1 MDKISVI
8 VPCYNE
14 EESLPLFYKEINKA
28 IKKMSNVSFEL
39 IFVDDGSSDRTLD
52 IIKQFLKK
60 DTSIRFISFSRNFG
74 KEAAISAGLE
84 YSTGDYVTLLDVD
97 LQDPPSLIEKMYK
110 IITTKD
116 VDIVALKT
124 DAHKEYGIVR
134 RFFTN
139 CYYKLISKLSKVEM
153 VPGARD
159 FRLMKRQVVNAVLEL
174 KEYNRYSKGI
184 FSFVGFKTK
193 WLTYEVPK
201 RVAGSSK
208 WSFFKLFTYAIDAII
223 GYSTVPLT
231 ISVFVGVLFCLIS
244 LIAIV
249 FIVVRTIIF
258 GDPVAGWPSLVC
270 IMFFLSGIQ
279 LFCTGISGAYISKT
293 YTEVKGR
300 PIYII
305 RETEKKSKMNEN
317 ERKTLIN
324 KEKGWQK

>member
-14 EESLPLFYKEINKA
+14 EESIPLFYKEINKV
-28 IKKMSNVSFEL
+28 ISKMNNVSFEL
-39 IFVDDGSSDRTLD
+39 IFVDDGSSDKTLD
-52 IIKQFLKK
+52 IIKKLSK
-60 DTSIRFISFSRNFG
+60 DDKNVRYISFSRNFG
-74 KEAAISAGLE
+74 KEAAIYAGLE
-84 YSTGDYVTLLDVD
+84 YSIGDYITLLDVD
-97 LQDPPSLIEKMYK
+97 LQDPPKLIERMYK
-110 IITTKD
+110 IITTED

-201 RVAGSSK
+201 RVAGNSK

-231 ISVFVGVLFCLIS
+231 IAVFVGVLFCLIA
-244 LIAIV
+244 LIAII
-249 FIVVRTIIF
+249 FIVVRTLIF
-258 GDPVAGWPSLVC
+258 GDPVSGWPSLVC
-270 IMFFLSGIQ
+270 IMFFLSGVQ
-279 LFCTGISGAYISKT
+279 LFCIGISGAYISKT

-305 RETEKKSKMNEN
+305 RETKN
-317 ERKTLIN
+317 ERK
-324 KEKGWQK
+324 

>member
-14 EESLPLFYKEINKA
+14 EESLPLFYKEINKV
-28 IKKMSNVSFEL
+28 IDKMSNVSFEL

-60 DTSIRFISFSRNFG
+60 DTNIRFISFSRNFG
-74 KEAAISAGLE
+74 KEAAIYAGLE
-84 YSTGDYVTLLDVD
+84 YSTGDYITLLDVD
-97 LQDPPSLIEKMYK
+97 LQDPPKLIEKMYK

-116 VDIVALKT
+116 IDIVALKT
-124 DAHKEYGIVR
+124 DAHKEYGIFR
-134 RFFTN
+134 RFFTR

-201 RVAGSSK
+201 RVAGNSK

-231 ISVFVGVLFCLIS
+231 IAVFVGVLFCLIS
-244 LIAIV
+244 IISV
-249 FIVVRTIIF
+249 IFIII
-258 GDPVAGWPSLVC
+258 
-270 IMFFLSGIQ
+270 
-279 LFCTGISGAYISKT
+279 
-293 YTEVKGR
+293 
-300 PIYII
+300 
-305 RETEKKSKMNEN
+305 
-317 ERKTLIN
+317 
-324 KEKGWQK
+324 

>member
-14 EESLPLFYKEINKA
+14 EESLPLFYKEINK
-28 IKKMSNVSFEL
+28 IVKKMSNVSFEL
-39 IFVDDGSSDRTLD
+39 IFVDDGSRDKTLNT
-52 IIKQFLKK
+52 IKEFSK
-60 DTSIRFISFSRNFG
+60 DDDNVRYISFSRNFG
-74 KEAAISAGLE
+74 KEAAIYAGLE
-84 YSTGDYVTLLDVD
+84 YSTGNYITLLDAD
-97 LQDPPSLIEKMYK
+97 LQEPPKLIEKMYK

-124 DAHKEYGIVR
+124 DAHKEYGIFR
-134 RFFTN
+134 RFFTR

-184 FSFVGFKTK
+184 FSFVGFKTE
-193 WLTYEVPK
+193 WLTYSVPK
-201 RVAGSSK
+201 RVAGTSK
-208 WSFFKLFTYAIDAII
+208 WSFFKLFTYAIDAIV
-223 GYSTVPLT
+223 GFSTVPLT
-231 ISVFVGVLFCLIS
+231 IAVFVGVLFCLIS
-244 LIAIV
+244 LIAII
-249 FIVVRTIIF
+249 FIVVRTLIF

-293 YTEVKGR
+293 YTEVKSR

-305 RETEKKSKMNEN
+305 RETEKN
-317 ERKTLIN
+317 
-324 KEKGWQK
+324 QK

>member
-14 EESLPLFYKEINKA
+14 EESIPLFYKEINKV
-28 IKKMSNVSFEL
+28 ISKMNNVSFEL
-39 IFVDDGSSDRTLD
+39 IFVDDGSSDKTLD
-52 IIKQFLKK
+52 IIKKLSK
-60 DTSIRFISFSRNFG
+60 DDKNVRYISFSRNFG
-74 KEAAISAGLE
+74 KEAAIYAGLE
-84 YSTGDYVTLLDVD
+84 YSIGDYITLLDVD
-97 LQDPPSLIEKMYK
+97 LQDPPKLIEKMYK
-110 IITTKD
+110 IITTED

-231 ISVFVGVLFCLIS
+231 IAVIIGVLFCLIS
-244 LIAIV
+244 LISII
-249 FIVVRTIIF
+249 FIVVRTLIF
-258 GDPVAGWPSLVC
+258 GDPVSGWPSLVC
-270 IMFFLSGIQ
+270 IMFFLSGVQ
-279 LFCTGISGAYISKT
+279 LFCIGISGAYISKT

-305 RETEKKSKMNEN
+305 RETEK
-317 ERKTLIN
+317 R
-324 KEKGWQK
+324 

>member
-14 EESLPLFYKEINKA
+14 EESLPLFYKEINKV

-39 IFVDDGSSDRTLD
+39 IFVDDGSSDRTLN
-52 IIKQFLKK
+52 IIKEFSK
-60 DTSIRFISFSRNFG
+60 DDSNVRYISFSRNFG
-74 KEAAISAGLE
+74 KEAAIYAGQE
-84 YSTGDYVTLLDVD
+84 
-97 LQDPPSLIEKMYK
+97 PPKLIEKMYK

-124 DAHKEYGIVR
+124 DAHKEYGVVR

-159 FRLMKRQVVNAVLEL
+159 FRLMKRQVVKAVLEL

-201 RVAGSSK
+201 RVAGNSK

-231 ISVFVGVLFCLIS
+231 IAVIVGVLFCLIS
-244 LIAIV
+244 LISII
-249 FIVVRTIIF
+249 FIIIRTLIF

-293 YTEVKGR
+293 YTEVKSR

-305 RETEKKSKMNEN
+305 RETENTKK
-317 ERKTLIN
+317 
-324 KEKGWQK
+324 